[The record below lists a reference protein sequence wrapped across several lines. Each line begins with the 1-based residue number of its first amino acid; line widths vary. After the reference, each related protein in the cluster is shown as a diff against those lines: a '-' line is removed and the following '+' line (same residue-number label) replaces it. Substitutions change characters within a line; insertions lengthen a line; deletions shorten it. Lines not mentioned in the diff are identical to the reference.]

1 MRGDQLSRVWRLV
14 QLLSG
19 GNGRTLAQLH
29 AELGVTKRTVQRDI
43 AALEQ
48 AGFPIESHTRNG
60 TVRWRFVE
68 GFRAG
73 SSVVFTMPEL
83 IALYFSRG
91 LLRPLQ
97 GTPLYEAIESALGKV
112 GAAIPA
118 QGHVL
123 LQGFDR
129 SIAVS
134 NFGWKDYRQS
144 KEIIASITKA
154 VHHGFTLRVTHATVR
169 HKSAVTRLVD
179 PYKLW
184 YANGGLYL
192 VGLDHD
198 KQDVRVFAVDRIRS
212 VEVTKRRFEILNGFD
227 FDEYQKT
234 AFQVIG
240 GEPQLVRIRFSPE
253 QAAYVAERIWHE
265 SQKLEAQP
273 DGSVILS
280 LNVASLWEVQQ
291 WLLGWG
297 SAAEVIEPKTLED
310 QIRFDCQQILNHKPF
325 RNSRKA

>member
-29 AELGVTKRTVQRDI
+29 AELGVTKRTVQRDL

-227 FDEYQKT
+227 FEEYCKT

-240 GEPQLVRIRFSPE
+240 GEPQLIRIRFSPE
-253 QAAYVAERIWHE
+253 QALYIAERTWHE
-265 SQKLEAQP
+265 SQKLETQP

-280 LNVASLWEVQQ
+280 LTVANLWEVKR
-291 WLLGWG
+291 WLIGWG
-297 SAAEVIEPKTLED
+297 ADAEVIDPPELR
-310 QIRFDCQQILNHKPF
+310 QSVFDECTKILK
-325 RNSRKA
+325 RKEVLP

>member
-19 GNGRTLAQLH
+19 SNGRTLAQLH

-48 AGFPIESHTRNG
+48 AGFPIESHLRNG
-60 TVRWRFVE
+60 TVRWRFTE
-68 GFRAG
+68 GFGAA
-73 SSVVFTMPEL
+73 SPVAFTMPEL

-91 LLRPLQ
+91 LLKPLQ
-97 GTPLYEAIESALGKV
+97 GTPLYDAIESALGKV

-123 LQGFDR
+123 LQGLDR

-134 NFGWKDYRQS
+134 NFGWKDYRKS
-144 KEIIASITKA
+144 KEVITSITRA
-154 VHHGFTLRVTHATVR
+154 VHHGFSIRIAHATVR

-198 KQDVRVFAVDRIRS
+198 KEDVRVFAVDRIRS
-212 VEVTKRRFEILNGFD
+212 VALTNWRFEMLKGFD
-227 FDEYQKT
+227 FEEYQKT
-234 AFQVIG
+234 AFQIVG

-253 QAAYVAERIWHE
+253 QAPYVAERIWHE

-280 LNVASLWEVQQ
+280 LTVASLWEVKR
-291 WLLGWG
+291 WLIGWG
-297 SAAEVIEPKTLED
+297 ADAAVVEPPYLRAEIEDDCKLLLRRSQEMGTTL
-310 QIRFDCQQILNHKPF
+310 
-325 RNSRKA
+325 

>member
-60 TVRWRFVE
+60 TVRWRFLE

-83 IALYFSRG
+83 MALYFSRG

-134 NFGWKDYRQS
+134 NFGWKDYSQS
-144 KEIIASITKA
+144 KETIASITKA

-212 VEVTKRRFEILNGFD
+212 VEVTKRRFEILKGFE
-227 FDEYQKT
+227 FEEYQKA
-234 AFQVIG
+234 AFQIIG
-240 GEPQLVRIRFSPE
+240 GEPQLIRIRFSPE
-253 QAAYVAERIWHE
+253 QAPYVVERIWHE
-265 SQKLEAQP
+265 SQKLKAQP

-280 LNVASLWEVQQ
+280 LSVASLFEVKR

-297 SAAEVIEPKTLED
+297 ADAEVLEPQALRES
-310 QIRFDCQQILNHKPF
+310 CSVEF
-325 RNSRKA
+325 RSIFAKDEQDSL

>member
-60 TVRWRFVE
+60 TVRWRFIE

-129 SIAVS
+129 NITVS

-154 VHHGFTLRVTHATVR
+154 VHHGFTVRVTHATVR
-169 HKSAVTRLVD
+169 HRSAVTRLVD

-198 KQDVRVFAVDRIRS
+198 KQDVRVFAVDRIHS

-234 AFQVIG
+234 AFQIIG
-240 GEPQLVRIRFSPE
+240 GEPQLIRIRFSPE
-253 QAAYVAERIWHE
+253 QAPYVVERIWHE
-265 SQKLEAQP
+265 SQKFKAQP

-280 LNVASLWEVQQ
+280 LSVASLFEVKR

-297 SAAEVIEPKTLED
+297 ADAEVLEPQALRES
-310 QIRFDCQQILNHKPF
+310 CSVEF
-325 RNSRKA
+325 RSIFAKDEQESL

>member
-1 MRGDQLSRVWRLV
+1 MSE
-14 QLLSG
+14 LL
-19 GNGRTLAQLH
+19 
-29 AELGVTKRTVQRDI
+29 
-43 AALEQ
+43 
-48 AGFPIESHTRNG
+48 
-60 TVRWRFVE
+60 
-68 GFRAG
+68 
-73 SSVVFTMPEL
+73 
-83 IALYFSRG
+83 ALYFSRG
-91 LLRPLQ
+91 LLKPLQ
-97 GTPLYEAIESALGKV
+97 GTPLYDAIESALGKV

-123 LQGFDR
+123 LHGFDR

-169 HKSAVTRLVD
+169 HKSAVARLVD

-192 VGLDHD
+192 VGFDHD
-198 KQDVRVFAVDRIRS
+198 KQDVRVFAIDRIRS
-212 VEVTKRRFEILNGFD
+212 VEVTKRRFEILSGFD

-240 GEPQLVRIRFSPE
+240 GEPQLIRILFSPE
-253 QAAYVAERIWHE
+253 QAAYVAERIWHG
-265 SQKLEAQP
+265 SQTLEAQP

-280 LNVASLWEVQQ
+280 FNVASLWEVKR
-291 WLLGWG
+291 WLIGWG
-297 SAAEVIEPKTLED
+297 ADAVALSPQELVNDLQNELSLLQKLYKFPL
-310 QIRFDCQQILNHKPF
+310 
-325 RNSRKA
+325 

>member
-60 TVRWRFVE
+60 TVRWRFIE

-83 IALYFSRG
+83 MALYFSRG

-144 KEIIASITKA
+144 KETIASITKA

-234 AFQVIG
+234 AFQIIG
-240 GEPQLVRIRFSPE
+240 GEPQLIRIRFSPE
-253 QAAYVAERIWHE
+253 QSPYVAERIWHE
-265 SQKLEAQP
+265 SQKLETQP
-273 DGSVILS
+273 DGGIILS
-280 LNVASLWEVQQ
+280 LTVASLWEVHR
-291 WLLGWG
+291 WLYGWG
-297 SAAEVIEPKTLED
+297 KDAEILEPMKLTKLP
-310 QIRFDCQQILNHKPF
+310 K
-325 RNSRKA
+325 